1 MKSKK
6 PQHMV
11 SHKSAAA
18 APLKKPQVEQ
28 LRDNGKRVVD
38 NVARRIVL
46 PSASRM
52 VAVAAS
58 VAAVGAFGV
67 GAFELAQNGLN
78 FDPSSYIATYAHGDA
93 ASDEAYRISST
104 STDAEANRH
113 DDQSDRED
121 TSARE
126 QEASLADVPTQ
137 ANLTSQS
144 GTTA

>member
-1 MKSKK
+1 MVSKK
-6 PQHMV
+6 PQHMA
-11 SHKSAAA
+11 SRKSAAA
-18 APLKKPQVEQ
+18 ARLKKPQGERAQ
-28 LRDNGKRVVD
+28 ANDGRVVD
-38 NVARRIVL
+38 KIAHRIAL

-67 GAFELAQNGLN
+67 GAFELAQGGLS

-93 ASDEAYRISST
+93 ASGEAYRISST

-113 DDQSDRED
+113 DEQSDSEE

-126 QEASLADVPTQ
+126 QETSLADVPTQ
-137 ANLTSQS
+137 ASL
-144 GTTA
+144 